1 MAHKCSSQRGKSA
14 VWAILALVLVLAAAA
29 AAVWALNVRG
39 EAPVR
44 DAAPLAV
51 PASPGQVAR
60 GKYLAQ
66 VGNCISCHTV
76 RGGDAYAGGRGIATP
91 FGTVYAPNLTPDAET
106 GLGHWSPDHFWRAMH
121 HGRAKDGRLL
131 YPAFPYTEY
140 THVTREDS
148 DAIFAYLHS
157 LPPVARPNR
166 EHTLRFPYN
175 SQWALAVWRA
185 LFFTPGTG
193 TPDPHPSADGRRG
206 AYLVQGLGHCVA
218 CHSPRNALGASSLS
232 RSLQGGVIPL
242 QNWYAP
248 GLTSSAQAGVADW
261 PLEDVVALLKTGI
274 APHASVMGPMA
285 EVVFNSTQHLTDAD
299 ARAMAVYLQSLPQA
313 PTPVAPAAP
322 RRPAAP
328 APDTMRLG
336 AQVYEQ
342 QCAQCH
348 GAAGEGQPGTFPA
361 LAGNRAVTL
370 EPSINVVQAVLH
382 GGYLPATAGNPR
394 PLGMPPFTH
403 VLSDAEVA
411 AVLSFVRASW
421 GNQATPVTAME
432 VYQHRESR

>member
-1 MAHKCSSQRGKSA
+1 MANTLTKKRLA
-14 VWAILALVLVLAAAA
+14 WAFALSVALFA
-29 AAVWALNVRG
+29 AAVATVWMLNVRG
-39 EAPVR
+39 EAPVTSV
-44 DAAPLAV
+44 APVTV
-51 PASPGQVAR
+51 PASPAQIER

-66 VGNCISCHTV
+66 AGNCISCHTV
-76 RGGDAYAGGRGIATP
+76 RGGQAYAGGRGIDTP
-91 FGTVYAPNLTPDAET
+91 FGTVYAPNLTSHAET
-106 GLGHWSPDHFWRAMH
+106 GMGNWSPDHFWRAMH
-121 HGRAKDGRLL
+121 HGRSKDGRLL

-157 LPPVARPNR
+157 LPPVAQPNR

-185 LFFTPGTG
+185 LFFTPGANTQN
-193 TPDPHPSADGRRG
+193 PHQSADWNRG

-232 RSLQGGVIPL
+232 HSLQGGIIPL

-274 APHASVMGPMA
+274 APHGSVMGPMA
-285 EVVFNSTQHLTDAD
+285 EVVFNSTQHLSDAD
-299 ARAMAVYLQSLPQA
+299 AHAMAVYLRALPQESI
-313 PTPVAPAAP
+313 PAAHQ
-322 RRPAAP
+322 RPAVP
-328 APDTMRLG
+328 APETMRLG
-336 AQVYEQ
+336 ALVYDQ

-348 GAAGEGQPGTFPA
+348 GASGEGQAGAFPA
-361 LAGNRAVTL
+361 LAGNRAVTMD
-370 EPSINVVQAVLH
+370 PPINAVQAVLH

-394 PLGMPPFTH
+394 PFGMPPFTH
-403 VLSDAEVA
+403 VLNDAEVA

-421 GNQATPVTAME
+421 GNQAAPVTAIE
-432 VYQHRESR
+432 IYKQRESR

>member
-1 MAHKCSSQRGKSA
+1 MASILTKKRLAWAFALLVTLFATA
-14 VWAILALVLVLAAAA
+14 VAT
-29 AAVWALNVRG
+29 VWMLNVRG
-39 EAPVR
+39 EAPV
-44 DAAPLAV
+44 ASVAPV
-51 PASPGQVAR
+51 TVQASPAQVER

-66 VGNCISCHTV
+66 AGNCMSCHTV
-76 RGGDAYAGGRGIATP
+76 RGSPAYAGGRGIDTP
-91 FGTVYAPNLTPDAET
+91 FGTVYAPNLTPHAAT
-106 GLGHWSPDHFWRAMH
+106 GMGNWSPDHFWRAMH
-121 HGRAKDGRLL
+121 HGRSKDGRLL

-157 LPPVARPNR
+157 LPPVAQPNR
-166 EHTLRFPYN
+166 DHTLRFPYN

-185 LFFTPGTG
+185 LFFTPGANTQN
-193 TPDPHPSADGRRG
+193 PHQSADWNRG

-232 RSLQGGVIPL
+232 RSLQGGIIPL

-274 APHASVMGPMA
+274 APHGSAMGPMA
-285 EVVFNSTQHLTDAD
+285 EVVFNSTQHLSDAD
-299 ARAMAVYLQSLPQA
+299 AHAMAVYLRALPQESI
-313 PTPVAPAAP
+313 PAAHQ
-322 RRPAAP
+322 RPAVP
-328 APDTMRLG
+328 APETMRLG
-336 AQVYEQ
+336 AQVYDQ

-348 GAAGEGQPGTFPA
+348 GASGEGQAGAFPA
-361 LAGNRAVTL
+361 LAGNRAVTMD
-370 EPSINVVQAVLH
+370 PPINAVQAVLH

-394 PLGMPPFTH
+394 PFGMPPFTH
-403 VLSDAEVA
+403 VLNDAEVA

-421 GNQATPVTAME
+421 GNQAAPVTAID
-432 VYQHRESR
+432 VYKQRESR

>member
-1 MAHKCSSQRGKSA
+1 MANTNNKPSSRRL
-14 VWAILALVLVLAAAA
+14 VWVVVILALVVAAAA

-39 EAPVR
+39 EAPIGNG
-44 DAAPLAV
+44 APLAV
-51 PASPGQVAR
+51 PASPAQVER

-66 VGNCISCHTV
+66 AGNCISCHTV
-76 RGGDAYAGGRGIATP
+76 RGAAPYAGGRGIDTP
-91 FGTVYAPNLTPDAET
+91 FGTVYAPNLTPDIET
-106 GLGHWSPDHFWRAMH
+106 GLGSWSPDHFWRAMH
-121 HGRAKDGRLL
+121 HGRGKDGRLL

-148 DAIFAYLHS
+148 DAIFAYLQS
-157 LPPVARPNR
+157 LPPVAEVNR
-166 EHTLRFPYN
+166 AHTLRFPYN

-185 LFFTPGTG
+185 LFFTPGADTQ
-193 TPDPHPSADGRRG
+193 DPHQSADWNRG

-248 GLTSSAQAGVADW
+248 GLTSSAQAGVAHW

-274 APHASVMGPMA
+274 APHGSVMGPMA

-299 ARAMAVYLQSLPQA
+299 ARAMAVYLQSLPQE
-313 PTPVAPAAP
+313 APAVP
-322 RRPAAP
+322 RRPAVP
-328 APDTMRLG
+328 STDTMRLG
-336 AQVYEQ
+336 AQVYDQ

-348 GAAGEGQPGTFPA
+348 GAAGEGKPGAFPA

-370 EPSINVVQAVLH
+370 DPPINAVQAVLH

-394 PLGMPPFTH
+394 PFGMPPFTH
-403 VLSDAEVA
+403 VLNDAEVA

-421 GNQATPVTAME
+421 GNQAAPVTAID